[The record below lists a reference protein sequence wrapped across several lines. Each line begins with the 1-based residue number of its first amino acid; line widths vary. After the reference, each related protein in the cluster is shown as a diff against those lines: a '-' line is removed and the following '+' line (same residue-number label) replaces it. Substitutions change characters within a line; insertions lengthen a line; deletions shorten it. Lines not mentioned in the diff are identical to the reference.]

1 MRFRARIK
9 HPTCRPHPD
18 RTPYNVTAMDG
29 FARTALPLLIMLAM
43 AIVGLELTTAD
54 FRRVLHYPV
63 QVAAAV
69 LGQLAL
75 LPLIGAGLI
84 VLLRPD
90 ATIAGGLILVAAAPQ
105 AIVSNYFC
113 LLARADVALSVTLTA
128 ISTLL
133 AIASTPLIAGWAFGL
148 LMAPQAGFLLP
159 AASVV
164 KQVATGLLA
173 PVAAGMLV
181 RRFAPGF
188 AERHRTRLKVVSL
201 VAMGGWI
208 ALVLASQADTIQR
221 NLAPILTAA
230 LLFTAIAGAVGLAVA
245 KALRWPRTDVVTVAV
260 GFPARSLSVAT
271 LIAVNVLGRMEFLS
285 FAVIFFLVQVAL
297 IVPAVL
303 LARPAGAQA

>member
-1 MRFRARIK
+1 
-9 HPTCRPHPD
+9 
-18 RTPYNVTAMDG
+18 MDG
-29 FARTALPLLIMLAM
+29 IAQTALPGLIMLAM

-54 FRRVLHYPV
+54 FRRVMHYPV
-63 QVAAAV
+63 QVAAAL
-69 LGQLAL
+69 LGQVAL

-133 AIASTPLIAGWAFGL
+133 AVASTPLVAGWAFGL
-148 LMAPQAGFLLP
+148 LMEPQAGFVLP

-164 KQVATGLLA
+164 KQVVSGLLA

-188 AERHRTRLKVVSL
+188 AERHRGRLKIVSL
-201 VAMGGWI
+201 LAMAGWI
-208 ALVLASQADTIQR
+208 ALVLASQAQNIQR

-230 LLFTAIAGAVGLAVA
+230 LLFTAIAGVVGLVVA

-271 LIAVNVLGRMEFLS
+271 LIAVNVLGRLEFLS